1 MIGLFSKL
9 TKVKSKEEKELE
21 KLQLKA
27 KPYFDF
33 INFLKVYGVKFY
45 QDLDIDGTMMKFQI
59 DPTMD
64 QINEWVV
71 KYFEAEKYIRE
82 NKDN

>member
-1 MIGLFSKL
+1 MISYFSKL
-9 TKVKSKEEKELE
+9 IKVKSKEEKELE

-27 KPYFDF
+27 KPYFNF
-33 INFLKVYGVKFY
+33 VNFLKVYGVKFY
-45 QDLDIDGTMMKFQI
+45 QDLDVDGTTMKFEI

-64 QINEWVV
+64 QINQWVV
-71 KYFEAEKYIRE
+71 KYFEAEKYIKE

>member
-1 MIGLFSKL
+1 MISYFSKL
-9 TKVKSKEEKELE
+9 IKVKSKEEKELE

-33 INFLKVYGVKFY
+33 VNFLKVYGVKFY
-45 QDLDIDGTMMKFQI
+45 QDLDVDGITMKFQI

-64 QINEWVV
+64 QINQWVV
-71 KYFEAEKYIRE
+71 KYFEAEKFIKE
-82 NKDN
+82 NK